1 MDTAALAV
9 DPAVVRAIK
18 RSIKHWRENR
28 AAKHPYDAS
37 VGPDACALC
46 EKFYGPPGREPPC
59 VGCPVRDYTGQWYC
73 KNTPYEAASNALDR
87 WRGTSHCGEHGAEYT
102 VEMRKEWR
110 RAALEMVRFLVSLLP
125 EGETA

>member
-1 MDTAALAV
+1 MAPDVAKAL
-9 DPAVVRAIK
+9 RK
-18 RSIKHWRENR
+18 SIKHWRENR
-28 AAKHPYDAS
+28 AAKYPYEVS
-37 VGPDACALC
+37 VSPSDCALC
-46 EKFYGPPGREPPC
+46 VKFYTYSSTTPSSC

-110 RAALEMVRFLVSLLP
+110 RAALEMIRFLVSLLP